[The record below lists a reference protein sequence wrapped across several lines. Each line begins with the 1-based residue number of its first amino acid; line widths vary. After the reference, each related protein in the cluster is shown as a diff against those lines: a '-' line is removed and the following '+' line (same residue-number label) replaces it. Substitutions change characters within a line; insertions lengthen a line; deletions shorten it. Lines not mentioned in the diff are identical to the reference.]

1 MNPARRL
8 ALPQNLAEAA
18 ESEGRQHW
26 LTTVLPEVIAQARN
40 RWSLTVG
47 EPFQPGGQTA
57 WVAPAR
63 AAVGADLTLAG
74 ADLVLARA
82 DLVLKVAWPHP
93 EAAHEADGLRA
104 WAGHGAVRL
113 HAAHD
118 FGAAHALLIERCRPG
133 TELSRRPE
141 PEQDTVIAAL
151 LRRLWIP
158 PDPGHL
164 FPSLEQMCR
173 SWAGQFE
180 QRAAAKA
187 AKVTRAAKAAKA
199 PPLDSGLVRAGIALF
214 RELPATADTQVL
226 LCTDLHAGNV
236 LAAAREPWL
245 VIDPKPHVGDPA
257 YDPLQHLLNC
267 EERLHADPRGLARRM
282 ASLLDLDPDRVLS
295 WLFAR
300 CVQESA
306 EWPALAEV
314 ARTIA
319 PA

>member
-1 MNPARRL
+1 
-8 ALPQNLAEAA
+8 
-18 ESEGRQHW
+18 
-26 LTTVLPEVIAQARN
+26 VLPEVIAQARN

-141 PEQDTVIAAL
+141 PDQDTVIAAL

-158 PDPGHL
+158 QDPGHL

-173 SWAGQFE
+173 SWADQFE
-180 QRAAAKA
+180 QHAAAKA
-187 AKVTRAAKAAKA
+187 TKA
-199 PPLDSGLVRAGIALF
+199 PPLDPGLVRAGIALF

-267 EERLHADPRGLARRM
+267 GERLHADPRGLARRM

-314 ARTIA
+314 AQTIA

>member
-1 MNPARRL
+1 MNPPKRL

-18 ESEGRQHW
+18 DSEGRHEW
-26 LTTVLPEVIAQARN
+26 LTTVLPEIVDQARK

-47 EPFQPGGQTA
+47 VPFQPGGQTA

-63 AAVGADLTLAG
+63 DAAG
-74 ADLVLARA
+74 AA
-82 DLVLKVAWPHP
+82 LVLKVAWPHP

-118 FGAAHALLIERCRPG
+118 FGAAQALLIERCLPG
-133 TELSRRPE
+133 TELSGRPE

-158 PDPGHL
+158 PSPGHP
-164 FPSLEQMCR
+164 FASLEQMCR
-173 SWAGQFE
+173 SWADRFE
-180 QRAAAKA
+180 RHVAAG
-187 AKVTRAAKAAKA
+187 VA
-199 PPLDSGLVRAGIALF
+199 PPLDPGLARAGLALF
-214 RELPATADTQVL
+214 RELPVTADTRVL

-236 LAAAREPWL
+236 LAATREPWL

-257 YDPLQHLLNC
+257 YDPLQHMLNC
-267 EERLHADPRGLARRM
+267 EERLHADPPGLARRM
-282 ASLLDLDPDRVLS
+282 AGLLDLDPDRVLS